1 MNFHESW
8 SEALR
13 HKETNQI
20 IGEAYEISRLE
31 TPLANYNVSTRVP
44 PYVKYLKCD
53 LNPFPLYWECM
64 PLLTQCCLQGKRR
77 NKEFALVCWSKTVCP
92 EQIFYVYLSV
102 CKPLWVSMLWL
113 YTCMKYCNTLG
124 SRLAFLNTF
133 PHYFFLKLCKDV
145 GKIYIS
151 NENSFAAWHKKSIFF
166 YSWTPR
172 LFKSIITY
180 RLRSQTF

>member
-1 MNFHESW
+1 M
-8 SEALR
+8 
-13 HKETNQI
+13 
-20 IGEAYEISRLE
+20 
-31 TPLANYNVSTRVP
+31 
-44 PYVKYLKCD
+44 KYLICD
-53 LNPFPLYWECM
+53 LNPFPLNWQCM

-133 PHYFFLKLCKDV
+133 PHYFFSEIVQRCGKNIRFKWKLFCCQAQK
-145 GKIYIS
+145 
-151 NENSFAAWHKKSIFF
+151 EHLFL
-166 YSWTPR
+166 PR

>member
-1 MNFHESW
+1 MCHWW
-8 SEALR
+8 SIWN
-13 HKETNQI
+13 KQI
-20 IGEAYEISRLE
+20 RNTSSYLQCFIKSAVV
-31 TPLANYNVSTRVP
+31 TPC
-44 PYVKYLKCD
+44 VKYLKRD
-53 LNPFPLYWECM
+53 LNPFHPYWECM

-133 PHYFFLKLCKDV
+133 PHYFFWNCAKMWEKYTFQMKTL
-145 GKIYIS
+145 
-151 NENSFAAWHKKSIFF
+151 AARHKKSIFF
-166 YSWTPR
+166 THEHLVCSSHSSPTG
-172 LFKSIITY
+172 
-180 RLRSQTF
+180 

>member
-1 MNFHESW
+1 M
-8 SEALR
+8 
-13 HKETNQI
+13 
-20 IGEAYEISRLE
+20 
-31 TPLANYNVSTRVP
+31 
-44 PYVKYLKCD
+44 KYLKYD
-53 LNPFPLYWECM
+53 LNPFHPNWECM

-133 PHYFFLKLCKDV
+133 PHYFFWNCAKMWEKYTFQMKTLLLPGTKRA
-145 GKIYIS
+145 
-151 NENSFAAWHKKSIFF
+151 SFFTHEHLVCS
-166 YSWTPR
+166 
-172 LFKSIITY
+172 
-180 RLRSQTF
+180 SQSSPTG